1 MNATALQESNELK
14 LFMNA
19 LGDIQATRFSQL
31 ASSAIIMF
39 DHIITL
45 DKEVELI
52 WKRPWA
58 AGKVIFIINR
68 YYTMISLCVHEYY
81 CTLLHSLNCIRFF
94 QWQGWTGLIACM
106 IAEVIL
112 QMRLYALYFLSK
124 RVLILMASAF
134 ILSSASS
141 AVILGTVLHRI
152 KAHAHPLP
160 PTPTTFCAP
169 SNVPSYFFAFWIP
182 IISFES
188 LLCFLALFRG
198 FQTFRTS
205 GGSTLFQSGRHL
217 VAILIRDSLL
227 YFLVMFATYFTNML
241 VWASA
246 DPSLLEI
253 PIAFS
258 VALSCTLGNRLIF
271 NVREVNQSD
280 DDDKYPVAEGN
291 SEPTIKEY
299 QLRETRHE
307 SESDSDA
314 SLPAE
319 RRQQLTDIE
328 MAQLRSMKAERSYG
342 SSHFA
347 AVFQ

>member
-1 MNATALQESNELK
+1 MNATALQEANELK
-14 LFMNA
+14 FLMNA

-31 ASSAIIMF
+31 ASSAIIIF

-68 YYTMISLCVHEYY
+68 YYTMVSVLINNYALFSSSLTDSVR
-81 CTLLHSLNCIRFF
+81 IRFF

-141 AVILGTVLHRI
+141 AVIMGTVLHGI

-160 PTPTTFCAP
+160 TVPTTFCAP

-217 VAILIRDSLL
+217 VAILIRDSVL

-246 DPSLLEI
+246 DPSSLEI

-258 VALSCTLGNRLIF
+258 VALSCTLGNRMIF

-280 DDDKYPVAEGN
+280 DHDEHPVANGN
-291 SEPTIKEY
+291 SGATIKEY
-299 QLRETRHE
+299 QLREI
-307 SESDSDA
+307 ESDSDA

-319 RRQQLTDIE
+319 RRQQLSDIE